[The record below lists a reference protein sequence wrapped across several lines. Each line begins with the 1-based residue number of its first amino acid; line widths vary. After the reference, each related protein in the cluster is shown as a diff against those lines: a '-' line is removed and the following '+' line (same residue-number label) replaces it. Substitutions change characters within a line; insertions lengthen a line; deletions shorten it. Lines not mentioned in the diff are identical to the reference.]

1 MSRIDL
7 YPQSDSSPQDAQVAT
22 GTAVGSK
29 VGLDANIIGGSII
42 VGTAAVP
49 PDYDE
54 AQVSYSSATQE
65 IYIYRKLGNIVRTV
79 TINYTDSTKNFI
91 SDWSIL

>member
-1 MSRIDL
+1 M
-7 YPQSDSSPQDAQVAT
+7 AT
-22 GTAVGSK
+22 GTVVGSK
-29 VGLDANIIGGSII
+29 MAQDTYVNGGSIV

-54 AQVSYSSATQE
+54 AQVSYASATQE
-65 IYIYRKLGNIVRTV
+65 IYIYRKNGNIVRTV
-79 TINYTDSTKNFI
+79 TINYTDATKNFI

>member
-1 MSRIDL
+1 MSRVDL
-7 YPQSDSSPQDAQVAT
+7 YPQTDSSPSEAKIAT
-22 GTAVGSK
+22 GTPVGSK
-29 VGLDANIIGGSII
+29 MAQDTYVNGGSII

-54 AQVSYSSATQE
+54 AQVSYASATQE
-65 IYIYRKLGNIVRTV
+65 IYIYRKNGGIVRTV

>member
-7 YPQSDSSPQDAQVAT
+7 YPQTDSSPSEAKSAT
-22 GTAVGSK
+22 GTVVGSK
-29 VGLDANIIGGSII
+29 MAQDTYVNGGSII

-49 PDYDE
+49 SDYDE
-54 AQVSYSSATQE
+54 AQVSYTSAVQE
-65 IYIYRKLGNIVRTV
+65 IYIYRKNGNIVRTV
-79 TINYTDSTKNFI
+79 TINYTDATKNFI

>member
-7 YPQSDSSPQDAQVAT
+7 YPNRSASPQDAQVAT
-22 GTAVGSK
+22 GTVVGNK
-29 VGLDANIIGGSII
+29 VALDTQIVGGSVV

-49 PDYDE
+49 ADYDFAE
-54 AQVSYSSATQE
+54 VLYSTLTQE
-65 IYIYRKLGNIVRTV
+65 IYIYRKNGNIVRTV
-79 TINYTDSTKNFI
+79 TINYTSSTKEYI